1 MATSSLTYP
10 HPDTPL
16 EELDATA
23 RRLRIG
29 RYLPCTACQ
38 QDPSKS
44 SEAVACLGWHPQPNT
59 TLTAPTGVGAQPLR
73 TQSTASA
80 AKLAPSTGNVS
91 QSSPPPATRAVDN
104 CPCGHP
110 LEAHGSQLSTLAPDA
125 LQKCLEVATRLD
137 CYLRDRGRLLD
148 FTHHGDETEALLA
161 QMRAMANAGSPQ
173 RASNTITATDD
184 PHDESELLLSGQS
197 GVHARDGDAL
207 EQLPSRK
214 RLKGNSDEENS
225 ASYNDKAG
233 DGSGTEH
240 DDGLPP
246 ILPLGPGTR
255 ALAPQFDGMT
265 VGPRF
270 MATPPPDSPAYVQE
284 LMADIRNIKGK
295 EKPAVQEE
303 RVGIIEFK
311 VFTNDGSRESNILLT
326 GVKNIFQKQLPK
338 MPKEYIARL
347 VYDRNHHS
355 MAVVKN
361 GDHVVGG
368 ITFRLFDHRRFAEIV
383 FCAISSSEQ
392 VQGYGSHLMNHLKD
406 YILGH
411 TNARFFLTYADNYAI
426 GYFKKQG
433 FTKEITL
440 DKSIWMGYIKD
451 YEGGTIMQCSM
462 IPRVRYLELNRVLE
476 IQKRAIRHK
485 IQAMS
490 SSHIVY
496 PGLTCFQA
504 HANSTEGDQGGWS
517 SAGATASGQQ
527 GSPPSTRSSRSMAMI
542 DPYSIRGIK
551 ESGWTEEMDQ
561 QMRKP
566 ATSNIMAIQRR
577 IVADLQNH
585 NSSWSFA
592 QPVNADEVPDY
603 YAVIKEPMDL
613 ATLESNVEAE
623 MYPTMKEFRIDTQKI
638 FDNCRTYN
646 AENTVYYKC
655 ACRLERYFKDKLKEY
670 TSALTK

>member
-1 MATSSLTYP
+1 MQPVT
-10 HPDTPL
+10 
-16 EELDATA
+16 
-23 RRLRIG
+23 
-29 RYLPCTACQ
+29 
-38 QDPSKS
+38 
-44 SEAVACLGWHPQPNT
+44 ACLGWHPRPDA
-59 TLTAPTGVGAQPLR
+59 TLAAPKGVGLQPLH
-73 TQSTASA
+73 TKSASPA
-80 AKLAPSTGNVS
+80 AQQASSPGGAS
-91 QSSPPPATRAVDN
+91 QSLSPCATRVVDD
-104 CPCGHP
+104 CLCGHP
-110 LEAHGSQLSTLAPDA
+110 LEAHGPLLDTLASNT
-125 LQKCLEVATRLD
+125 LQKCLEIAIRLD
-137 CYLRDRGRLLD
+137 RYLRDRGRLLD
-148 FTHHGDETEALLA
+148 FTYHDDETDVLVT
-161 QMRAMANAGSPQ
+161 QIRAAATIGSPQ
-173 RASNTITATDD
+173 RASNAHNETD
-184 PHDESELLLSGQS
+184 LLLSGHG
-197 GVHARDGDAL
+197 GVLASNDHIPLIKSDHLHARDGDASVL
-207 EQLPSRK
+207 QPSRK
-214 RLKGNSDEENS
+214 RLKSDSDEESS
-225 ASYNDKAG
+225 ASNNDKFDRADG
-233 DGSGTEH
+233 AEHDGSGE

-255 ALAPQFDGMT
+255 ALAPEYDGMT

-270 MATPPPDSPAYVQE
+270 TATPPPDSPAFVRD

-303 RVGIIEFK
+303 RMGIIEFK

-433 FTKEITL
+433 FTKEISL

-462 IPRVRYLELNRVLE
+462 IPRIRYLELNRVLE

-496 PGLTCFQA
+496 SGLTCFQVQ
-504 HANSTEGDQGGWS
+504 ANSPEGDQGGRS
-517 SAGATASGQQ
+517 SAAATAGGQQ

-551 ESGWTEEMDQ
+551 ESGWSEEMDQ

-585 NSSWSFA
+585 NASWSFA

-603 YAVIKEPMDL
+603 YVVIKEPMDL

-670 TSALTK
+670 TSALSK